1 MADDHVTDEAV
12 DAYESN
18 KAIAA
23 DETHKAEATE
33 ADDAKGHDEAKGQ
46 VVAEDWDEAEG
57 RQW

>member
-23 DETHKAEATE
+23 DETHEAKVTE
-33 ADDAKGHDEAKGQ
+33 VDDAEGHDEAKGQ
-46 VVAEDWDEAEG
+46 VVAEG
-57 RQW
+57 

>member
-1 MADDHVTDEAV
+1 MADDHVIDEAV

-23 DETHKAEATE
+23 DETHEAKVTE
-33 ADDAKGHDEAKGQ
+33 VDDAEGHDEAKGQ
-46 VVAEDWDEAEG
+46 VVAEGRDEAEG

>member
-23 DETHKAEATE
+23 DETHEAEATE
-33 ADDAKGHDEAKGQ
+33 TDDTEGHDEAQRQ
-46 VVAEDWDEAEG
+46 VVAEGRDEAIS